1 MRWYRALG
9 IVDPWFLPFDREEL
23 SMRYGAWVAVLA
35 LCLPIPAGA
44 RELEDEVSELRRQ
57 VALLTARLDG
67 LERGGVSPVREE
79 AVSAATR
86 KSSGERIRIKGDFRY
101 RHDYIDVEG
110 LSIRNRHRVR
120 ARIGAVANL
129 REDVQAGIQLASGPA
144 SPRTT
149 SQTLGNAASTK
160 DIGLDLAYVTWQSPI
175 AGLAFTGGK
184 FKNPFYRPAPL
195 VWDSDVN
202 PEGIAVHY
210 GHGDLFATAMAFWT
224 VERSSR
230 DDSFMVG
237 GQLGWRHAFDGGP
250 EVLLGTSVYEYTEI
264 KGETPLFDGNPR
276 GNSVDAAGNYLFGFR
291 QVEVFGE
298 VDLGNVGV
306 PLSLF
311 GQYVKNTEAGA
322 LDRAFA
328 LGVRGSP
335 LERLELAYT
344 YRDVDA
350 DAVLGIF
357 TDSDFGVGSTDVSG
371 HTFESSIDI
380 TDGVA
385 LKLTYFK
392 SETGDSTG
400 SGTDVD
406 QVFLDF
412 TFKY

>member
-1 MRWYRALG
+1 
-9 IVDPWFLPFDREEL
+9 
-23 SMRYGAWVAVLA
+23 MRYGAWVAVLA
-35 LCLPIPAGA
+35 LCLSIQAGA
-44 RELEDEVSELRRQ
+44 GELEDEVSELRRQ
-57 VALLTARLDG
+57 VELLTARLDD
-67 LERGGVSPVREE
+67 LERGEVSPVREE
-79 AVSAATR
+79 AVSAVPR
-86 KSSGERIRIKGDFRY
+86 KASGDGRIKIKGDFRY

-110 LSIRNRHRVR
+110 LSTRNRQRVR
-120 ARIGAVANL
+120 ARIGVLADV
-129 REDVQAGIQLASGPA
+129 REDVQAGLQLASGPS

-149 SQTLGNAASTK
+149 NQTLGNAASTK

-184 FKNPFYRPAPL
+184 FKNPLHRPAPL

-210 GHGDLFATAMAFWT
+210 GRGEFFATAMAFWT
-224 VERSSR
+224 VERSSA
-230 DDSFMVG
+230 DDSFMIG
-237 GQLGWRHAFDGGP
+237 GQLGWQHAFDGGP
-250 EVLLGTSVYEYTEI
+250 EVLLGTSFYEYTDI
-264 KGETPLFDGNPR
+264 KGATPLFDGNPR
-276 GNSVDAAGNYLFGFR
+276 GNSVDAAGNYLFDFR
-291 QVEVFGE
+291 QLEVFGE
-298 VDLGNVGV
+298 VDLGSVGV

-311 GQYVKNTEAGA
+311 GQYVKNTEAGS
-322 LDRAFA
+322 LDQAFA
-328 LGVRGSP
+328 VGARGSP
-335 LERLELAYT
+335 LERLALAYT

-371 HTFESSIDI
+371 HTFESSLDI

-385 LKLTYFK
+385 VKLTYFK

-406 QVFLDF
+406 RVFLDF